1 MCSERRA
8 WPILI
13 LLGAVYL
20 ALLAIDLWI
29 PALWHVSTALKYA
42 GLLLCLLLAVLTHR
56 RSWRK
61 SDADLLV
68 LALGLTAVADLFLL
82 LLNRPIPGIVVFCL
96 VHLVYLWRYQPS
108 LFRVAAA
115 AVPVAFA
122 GIFTVGPWVPG
133 FPVQAA
139 LAALYGVLI
148 LTVTACGARAA
159 LPPMNRRLVTIG
171 MVLFVLCDVH
181 VALFNALPTG
191 HPYLPAAGVLMWFF
205 YLPAQALLA
214 LSAYDFS
221 RKHRT

>member
-20 ALLAIDLWI
+20 AFLAIDLWI

-139 LAALYGVLI
+139 LAALSEMHDDHN
-148 LTVTACGARAA
+148 GARDA
-159 LPPMNRRLVTIG
+159 TID
-171 MVLFVLCDVH
+171 LH
-181 VALFNALPTG
+181 
-191 HPYLPAAGVLMWFF
+191 
-205 YLPAQALLA
+205 Q
-214 LSAYDFS
+214 
-221 RKHRT
+221 